1 MLWRGGG
8 AAPGTAI
15 ILITHDLGVI
25 AELADEVIVMYAGKV
40 IERCAAVRLF
50 SEPQHPYT
58 VGLLGSIPR
67 LHLEQERLS
76 AIEGFVP
83 DAAALPPGCRFHP
96 RCPFK
101 IEKCL
106 QEIPPLAEVAL
117 GHYAAC
123 WRAPL

>member
-1 MLWRGGG
+1 
-8 AAPGTAI
+8 
-15 ILITHDLGVI
+15 
-25 AELADEVIVMYAGKV
+25 MYAGKV
-40 IERCAAVRLF
+40 IERCAAQHLF
-50 SEPQHPYT
+50 SHPQHPYT

-83 DAAALPPGCRFHP
+83 DAAALPAGCRFNP
-96 RCPFK
+96 RCPFVIDQCK
-101 IEKCL
+101 VE
-106 QEIPPLAEVAL
+106 EPPLAEVAQ